1 MTFFISSISAEV
13 CRGKKKQICGFVIA
27 SEVWGVCSINGWD
40 GLDEQEKS
48 CLDFFLRWYLT
59 ECLGSDSDS
68 EQRRPPCVSGCR
80 AARAHQ
86 VSSEEKTYR
95 WTMSRFDP
103 ERLVIL
109 TSCFK
114 KKQAPQTLEEPPEDL
129 SQTFL
134 WRRQNIFPLLHHQ
147 IKPIK
152 SVKDVLFRLQS
163 G

>member
-1 MTFFISSISAEV
+1 MTLCVGE
-13 CRGKKKQICGFVIA
+13 KKQICGFVIA
-27 SEVWGVCSINGWD
+27 SEVWGVCSINDWD

-48 CLDFFLRWYLT
+48 CLDFFKMISDRVSRLRLW
-59 ECLGSDSDS
+59 
-68 EQRRPPCVSGCR
+68 QR
-80 AARAHQ
+80 AASPSMCFRLQ
-86 VSSEEKTYR
+86 GRSSEEKTYR
-95 WTMSRFDP
+95 WTMSRFNP

-114 KKQAPQTLEEPPEDL
+114 KKQAPQTLEEPPEYSLL

-134 WRRQNIFPLLHHQ
+134 WRRQNIFQLLHHQ
-147 IKPIK
+147 MKPIK

>member
-13 CRGKKKQICGFVIA
+13 CRGKKNQIRGFVIA
-27 SEVWGVCSINGWD
+27 SEVWGVCSINDWD

-48 CLDFFLRWYLT
+48 CPDFFFKMISDRVSRLRLW
-59 ECLGSDSDS
+59 
-68 EQRRPPCVSGCR
+68 QR
-80 AARAHQ
+80 AASPSMCF

-134 WRRQNIFPLLHHQ
+134 WRRQNIFQLLHHQ